1 MTAVQQIAHVSS
13 STSTVT
19 RHIGKIAED
28 IDTQL
33 LQRINTPLWYILQID
48 ESTDIV
54 NKAMLLVYVPHPY
67 QEDVHEKLLC
77 AR

>member
-1 MTAVQQIAHVSS
+1 MAAVQQIAHVSL

-19 RHIGKIAED
+19 RRIGEIAED

-54 NKAMLLVYVPHPY
+54 NKAMLLF
-67 QEDVHEKLLC
+67 LC
-77 AR
+77 ATSLSGGCA